1 MFISAVRFLPEM
13 MVVLVIYVRPKNAI
27 SLLETSQSE
36 SCRDKNE
43 IEVSKAYRSDQ
54 LEKHESCVI
63 NFFNETQ
70 KTQPVS
76 GCGLAIL
83 CVFSHFYL
91 MEVMNALD
99 WVGIALAGAGTI
111 VATFYAMSNL
121 YRSISG
127 EECHHLC
134 GWKQV
139 FVVLTLTSV
148 SVSSHCKIFRVYLL
162 LRSRSH
168 DCSSIRRDGTL
179 QNNQHC
185 DMFCAPSGQIL
196 SAFMAEGVGWMPKAI
211 QKQVFVV
218 LTLTS
223 VSVSSHCKIFRVY
236 LLLRRSHDC
245 SSIRSDGT
253 LQNNQHCDMF
263 CAPSGQILS
272 AFMAERVGWMPKAI
286 QQ

>member
-13 MVVLVIYVRPKNAI
+13 MVVLGSSDRWPLSAGYLTCLDKGSVTLNLIYVRPKNAI

-36 SCRDKNE
+36 FCRDKNE

-111 VATFYAMSNL
+111 GCV
-121 YRSISG
+121 
-127 EECHHLC
+127 
-134 GWKQV
+134 
-139 FVVLTLTSV
+139 
-148 SVSSHCKIFRVYLL
+148 
-162 LRSRSH
+162 
-168 DCSSIRRDGTL
+168 
-179 QNNQHC
+179 
-185 DMFCAPSGQIL
+185 
-196 SAFMAEGVGWMPKAI
+196 
-211 QKQVFVV
+211 
-218 LTLTS
+218 
-223 VSVSSHCKIFRVY
+223 
-236 LLLRRSHDC
+236 
-245 SSIRSDGT
+245 
-253 LQNNQHCDMF
+253 
-263 CAPSGQILS
+263 
-272 AFMAERVGWMPKAI
+272 
-286 QQ
+286 